1 MSGQPH
7 LDTYGPFVTWLLVEQ
22 GFTPERIA
30 AVCSANPGAFVSPFR
45 GEKFGRLLPGYV
57 GSLTVL
63 DLRRPTT
70 VRREDLRTRCG
81 WSPFEGVTFPGSVAA
96 VFVRGRRMA

>member
-7 LDTYGPFVTWLLVEQ
+7 LDTYGAFVTWLLVEQ

-30 AVCSANPGAFVSPFR
+30 AVCSANPGSFVNAFR
-45 GEKFGRLLPGYV
+45 AEKFGRLAPGYV

-63 DLRRPTT
+63 DLHRPT
-70 VRREDLRTRCG
+70 VVSKEHLQTRCG
-81 WSPFEGVTFPGSVAA
+81 WSPFEGMTFPGSVAA
-96 VFVRGRRMA
+96 VFVGGQRMR